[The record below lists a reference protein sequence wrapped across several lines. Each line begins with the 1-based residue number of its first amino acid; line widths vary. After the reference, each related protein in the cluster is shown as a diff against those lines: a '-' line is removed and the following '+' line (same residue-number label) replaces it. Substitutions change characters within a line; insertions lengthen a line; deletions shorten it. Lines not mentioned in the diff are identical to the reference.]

1 MCAIAQ
7 TLARAHA
14 RLSVQPE
21 KPMPLFR
28 IEHSPWAYRADF
40 ILYGSACVALAAA
53 LLLAA
58 PRAQAPGLAALAVA
72 GLAGWSLIE
81 YLLHRFVLHGLRPFS
96 HWHAEHHRRPGA
108 LICTPTL
115 LSASLIILLVFVP
128 SLLLSDWWLA
138 SALTFGLLSGYLI
151 YAVTHH
157 ALHHGPHHDSHH
169 DSRQAGMSGS
179 TRNTWLQRRRHWHA
193 LHHGS
198 IHHLQRRPG
207 HYGVTTTFW
216 DQLLGSGTKRRS
228 TSTGTSTR

>member
-1 MCAIAQ
+1 M
-7 TLARAHA
+7 H
-14 RLSVQPE
+14 
-21 KPMPLFR
+21 LFS
-28 IEHSPWAYRADF
+28 IEHSPSAYRADF
-40 ILYGSACVALAAA
+40 ILYGSACVALAVT

-58 PRAQAPGLAALAVA
+58 PRAQAPWLAALAVA

-81 YLLHRFVLHGLRPFS
+81 YLLHRFVLHGLPPFS

-128 SLLLSDWWLA
+128 ALLLSDWWLA

-157 ALHHGPHHDSHH
+157 ALHHAGPPG
-169 DSRQAGMSGS
+169 A
-179 TRNTWLQRRRHWHA
+179 TRSAWLQRRRHWHK

-198 IHHLQRRPG
+198 VHHLQRRPG
-207 HYGVTTTFW
+207 HYGVTTAFW
-216 DQLLGSGTKRRS
+216 DQLLGSGAKPGR
-228 TSTGTSTR
+228 